1 MYDLLQLEQIYPVGM
16 RDDGD
21 RILILAE
28 NTAPPPVRCE
38 KCGHAPLYKHGKRR
52 YTYADT
58 PIHGKPV
65 KVEIETRRY
74 RCKVCGTV
82 VTLSSPSLDDK
93 RVATRRLVR
102 FIQNR
107 CFEMNYARISKE
119 TGLALNTVK
128 NIAQDYLA
136 HLQES
141 GETETPRLLGI
152 GGLTVLGESR
162 CILLNLE
169 MRSLFEVLASRT
181 KAHLTDY
188 FQKLNDRDRIEW
200 VVIDLWEPCEVVVGQ
215 QLPDARIVIDRFHVL
230 KEASSRLDE
239 LRKHLQAKLSSEH
252 RVRLKKYLRRL
263 LLLRGEHNRT
273 EKDLENI
280 EYVKKR
286 YPELYLALTINE
298 AFFSI
303 YDAPNRAAGEKA
315 FDDWK
320 DSIPKDYRK
329 YYGPVANLVD
339 RHHRDIFNYFEC
351 PITNGYTEA
360 MNGVIRAMNR
370 PAHGDSFEILR
381 ARSLYHRILRESGTV
396 VTHTGD
402 TKDISQPVSTMGDR
416 IEKSYG
422 TPISTLEAMAE
433 REETSRK
440 GKDLHRGMQ
449 IATFC

>member
-1 MYDLLQLEQIYPVGM
+1 MYDLLQLEQIRPIGM
-16 RDDGD
+16 RGDGD
-21 RILILAE
+21 QILILAE
-28 NTAPPPVRCE
+28 NTAPSPVRCE

-74 RCKVCGTV
+74 RCKACGTV

-93 RVATRRLVR
+93 RVATRRLV
-102 FIQNR
+102 QYVQDR
-107 CFEMNYARISKE
+107 CFETTFTRIAKE
-119 TGLALNTVK
+119 VGLVLNTVK
-128 NIAQDYLA
+128 GITQDYAAYL
-136 HLQES
+136 EEW
-141 GETETPRLLGI
+141 GELETPRLLGMDELHI
-152 GGLTVLGESR
+152 LDKPRCVLV
-162 CILLNLE
+162 NLE
-169 MRSLFEVLASRT
+169 MRSMFEMLASRT

-188 FQKLNDRDRIEW
+188 FQKLKHRDRIEW
-200 VVIDLWEPCEVVVGQ
+200 VVIDIWKPYEVVIGQ
-215 QLPDARIVIDRFHVL
+215 QLPDARIVIDRVHVL
-230 KEASSRLDE
+230 KEASSRLEE
-239 LRKHLQAKLSSEH
+239 LRKHLQTKLSSED
-252 RVRLKKYLRRL
+252 RVRLKKYLRWS
-263 LLLRGEHNRT
+263 LLRSEHNRK

-280 EYVKKR
+280 EYIKKH
-286 YPELYLALTINE
+286 YPELYLVLTIKE

-303 YDAPNRAAGEKA
+303 YDAPNRASGEKA
-315 FDDWK
+315 FQDWK
-320 DSIPKDYRK
+320 GSIPKDFRK
-329 YYGPVANLVD
+329 YYGPVANMVD

-360 MNGVIRAMNR
+360 MNGIIRAMNR
-370 PAHGDSFEILR
+370 LTRGDSFEILR
-381 ARSLYHRILRESGTV
+381 AKSLYYRIMRESGTV

-440 GKDLHRGMQ
+440 G
-449 IATFC
+449 